1 MMKKRIP
8 IIVCFILCIHSRMD
22 AQIDSLRS
30 ILQEIESLYDSGEYL
45 SAEVV
50 Q

>member
-1 MMKKRIP
+1 
-8 IIVCFILCIHSRMD
+8 MD

-30 ILQEIESLYDSGEYL
+30 ILQEIESLYNFSRKVFAG
-45 SAEVV
+45 VV